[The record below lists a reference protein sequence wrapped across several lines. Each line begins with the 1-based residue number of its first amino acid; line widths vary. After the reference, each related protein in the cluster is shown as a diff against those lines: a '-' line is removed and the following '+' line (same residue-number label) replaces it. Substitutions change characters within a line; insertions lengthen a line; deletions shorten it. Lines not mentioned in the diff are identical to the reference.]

1 MIKKLWNWFKD
12 GFDDGY
18 RNEDVSPQSLKEWMI
33 FLVGGAV
40 GFLCFFLAIH
50 VVYLLEMFI
59 HGN

>member
-40 GFLCFFLAIH
+40 GFFCLIVLINF
-50 VVYLLEMFI
+50 VNLLEVFI